1 MTCVES
7 SLIGKVLSDENIAKS
22 FDVEKVTD
30 TVLLDE
36 IFHCLILNKSPV
48 IQVIHTSLVM
58 YVILAYIPAR
68 SVLFTVT
75 KLVFFWQLQ

>member
-48 IQVIHTSLVM
+48 ILVRHIHTC
-58 YVILAYIPAR
+58 
-68 SVLFTVT
+68 
-75 KLVFFWQLQ
+75 